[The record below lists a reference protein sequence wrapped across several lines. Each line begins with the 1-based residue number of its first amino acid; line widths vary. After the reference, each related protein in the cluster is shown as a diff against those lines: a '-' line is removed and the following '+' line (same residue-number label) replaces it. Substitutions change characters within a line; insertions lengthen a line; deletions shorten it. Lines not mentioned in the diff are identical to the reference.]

1 MRQFLKKNKDERI
14 QSEINSIYRMGY
26 HVLMFGILIDL
37 IVQFADNK
45 LSGNSWT
52 SVRPLEFG
60 TFMAANILCLI
71 LMIYKG
77 IGDDDTRF
85 AETEHF
91 PHAYYLRRSFAISLI
106 SSVIFGALK
115 AWQLHPEVQSDL
127 SLIIFIFC
135 ISIFLSTGILIYG
148 LQYLCFRIAKKR
160 RNKIADTFNHDD
172 S

>member
-1 MRQFLKKNKDERI
+1 
-14 QSEINSIYRMGY
+14 
-26 HVLMFGILIDL
+26 MF
-37 IVQFADNK
+37 
-45 LSGNSWT
+45 
-52 SVRPLEFG
+52 R
-60 TFMAANILCLI
+60 ANILCLI

-91 PHAYYLRRSFAISLI
+91 PHTFYLLRSFAISLI

-127 SLIIFIFC
+127 SLIIFIFF

-160 RNKIADTFNHDD
+160 RNKIANILHTITKYIQKTVFPFCIPPAQQLSRIN
-172 S
+172 